1 VTLDVWRNGKS
12 EKVAV
17 TLDTLNDAQ
26 VAQNDDQGQQE
37 QAQPDQPKPSSVGIT
52 LVPNADGDGLLIQ
65 DINADSIAADK
76 GFAVGDVILEVDNK
90 KVSTVDDF
98 EKAISAV
105 KDKGL
110 NTALIKA
117 SRNDTV
123 RFIGLP
129 LDQSGNK

>member
-1 VTLDVWRNGKS
+1 MTLDVWRNGKS
-12 EKVAV
+12 DKVTV

-37 QAQPDQPKPSSVGIT
+37 QSQPDQPKPSSVGIT

-65 DINADSIAADK
+65 DVDPNSTAADK

-90 KVSTVDDF
+90 KVSSVDEF
-98 EKAISAV
+98 EKALSAV
-105 KDKGL
+105 KSKGL

-123 RFIGLP
+123 RYIGLP
-129 LDQSGNK
+129 LDQSNAK